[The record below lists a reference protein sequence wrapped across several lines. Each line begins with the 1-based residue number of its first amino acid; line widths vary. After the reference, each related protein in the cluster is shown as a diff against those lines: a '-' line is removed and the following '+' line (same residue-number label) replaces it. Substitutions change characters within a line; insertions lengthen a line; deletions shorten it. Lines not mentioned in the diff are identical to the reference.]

1 MRMKLKR
8 KQVEQLEPFKNTAEF
23 VSKLS
28 AVTRGQAGRQGVE
41 AVWRN
46 TKDDIG
52 GLVLTDCVSQ

>member
-28 AVTRGQAGRQGVE
+28 AVTRGQAGRQAGREWRLCGEILRTTLV
-41 AVWRN
+41 VWY
-46 TKDDIG
+46 
-52 GLVLTDCVSQ
+52 